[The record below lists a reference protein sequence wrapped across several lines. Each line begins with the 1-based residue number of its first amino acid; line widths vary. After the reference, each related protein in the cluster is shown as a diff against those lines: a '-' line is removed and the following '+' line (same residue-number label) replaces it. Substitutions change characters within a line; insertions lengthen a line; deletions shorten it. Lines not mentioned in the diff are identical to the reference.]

1 MIILHNK
8 ELERCMFYS
17 RGCFPAV
24 LILQIQSTHT
34 HTSIFSTPTLTPISI
49 YPHSPPHRHILAS
62 LAHTHSHTHTPT
74 LTGVYSLRSHTPVR
88 THVSGYFAAV
98 RRHKS
103 RPEMA
108 RFPRCCLFSSGAP
121 RPAHCS
127 ERLRHPVSR
136 HHRPPTLARAH
147 LNIDTFKIIHLHN
160 TYQHPHGNSTTQ

>member
-1 MIILHNK
+1 MYVLQPWMLSSSAHFTDTKHPHPHIHILN
-8 ELERCMFYS
+8 
-17 RGCFPAV
+17 
-24 LILQIQSTHT
+24 THT
-34 HTSIFSTPTLTPISI
+34 HTHINIPTLTPSQA
-49 YPHSPPHRHILAS
+49 YTRFARTHS
-62 LAHTHSHTHTPT
+62 LAPPHTHTHRRILAP
-74 LTGVYSLRSHTPVR
+74 LAHAHARL
-88 THVSGYFAAV
+88 SGYFAAV

-108 RFPRCCLFSSGAP
+108 RFPPCCLFSSGAP